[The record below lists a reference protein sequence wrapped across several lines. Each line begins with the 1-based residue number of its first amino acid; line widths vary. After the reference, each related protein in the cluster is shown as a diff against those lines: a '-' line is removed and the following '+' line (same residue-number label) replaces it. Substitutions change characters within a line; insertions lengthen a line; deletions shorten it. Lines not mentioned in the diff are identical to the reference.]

1 MNKKYSRIK
10 SICDCKI
17 VPMNQ
22 FNIIIPDRLIGQ
34 RIDSAMAQMLPDYSR
49 SKITTWVRSGGALIN
64 GKTFKPKE
72 KILGGEIVT
81 LNIKAEKTNDWK
93 AEDIPLDIVFEDD
106 DIIVVNKPVG
116 LVTHP
121 GAGNWTGT
129 LANALLHYD
138 PSLANLDRAG
148 IVHRLDK
155 NTSGLMVVARSELA
169 QKNLVEQLQTHA
181 VSREY
186 SAIVYGHM
194 ISGGT
199 VDEPIGRD
207 PKDRI
212 RQAVVEDGKDAVTHY
227 RVIDRFAHHTHV
239 KAILETGRTHQ
250 IRVHLSYIGHPL
262 IADPMY
268 GGKIR
273 FPKKADDHLKNA
285 LKKFNRQAL
294 HAKKL
299 TLTHP
304 ITLEQMS
311 WKVPL
316 PQDLQDLLKVL
327 QEFDSI

>member
-1 MNKKYSRIK
+1 MNLLN
-10 SICDCKI
+10 I
-17 VPMNQ
+17 V
-22 FNIIIPDRLIGQ
+22 ISDRLIGW
-34 RIDSAMAQMLPDYSR
+34 RIDSALAVMLPDFSR
-49 SKITTWVRSGGALIN
+49 SKITSWIRSGRALLDN
-64 GKTFKPKE
+64 KTFKPKD
-72 KILGGEIVT
+72 KILGGEVVALT
-81 LNIKAEKTNDWK
+81 LIKEKSNAWLAENIAID
-93 AEDIPLDIVFEDD
+93 VVYEDD
-106 DIIVVNKPVG
+106 DIIVLNKPVG

-129 LANALLHYD
+129 LANALLYYD
-138 PSLANLDRAG
+138 TSLASLDRAG

-155 NTSGLMVVARSELA
+155 NTSGLMVVARNELS

-199 VDEPIGRD
+199 VDAPIGRD

-212 RQAVVEDGKDAVTHY
+212 RQAVVEEGEGKDAITHY

-239 KAILETGRTHQ
+239 KCILETGRTHQ
-250 IRVHLSYIGHPL
+250 IRVHMAYVEHPL

-273 FPKKADDHLKNA
+273 FPKKAQDELKA
-285 LKKFNRQAL
+285 TLKTFKRQAL

-299 TLTHP
+299 TISHP
-304 ITLEQMS
+304 ITGEEMS
-311 WKVPL
+311 WKAPL
-316 PQDLQDLLKVL
+316 PEDLQNLLQVL
-327 QEFDSI
+327 AKFDPI

>member
-1 MNKKYSRIK
+1 MNLLN
-10 SICDCKI
+10 I
-17 VPMNQ
+17 V
-22 FNIIIPDRLIGQ
+22 IPNRLIGQ
-34 RIDSAMAQMLPDYSR
+34 RIDSALATMLPDYSR
-49 SKITTWVRSGGALIN
+49 SKITSWVRSGKALVN
-64 GKTFKPKE
+64 DKTFKAKE
-72 KILGGEIVT
+72 KVLGGEIVALT
-81 LNIKAEKTNDWK
+81 IEKEKTNAWLG
-93 AEDIPLDIVFEDD
+93 EDIAIDVVYEDE

-129 LANALLHYD
+129 LANALLHYE
-138 PSLANLDRAG
+138 PLLATLDRAG

-199 VDEPIGRD
+199 VDAPIGRD

-212 RQAVVEDGKDAVTHY
+212 RQAVAEEGEGKDALTHY

-239 KAILETGRTHQ
+239 KCILETGRTHQ
-250 IRVHLSYIGHPL
+250 IRVHMAHIEHPL

-268 GGKIR
+268 GGKVR
-273 FPKKADDHLKNA
+273 FPKKADEA
-285 LKKFNRQAL
+285 LKDVLKGFNRQAL

-299 TLTHP
+299 SLMHP
-304 ITLEQMS
+304 ISGEEMS

-316 PQDLQDLLKVL
+316 PQDLQDLLQAL
-327 QEFDSI
+327 QKFDAT